1 MSSGFRQRATW
12 VLCLALFGG
21 AHLYAAA
28 DKVTAVSVSDRQIT
42 IQLAGKPT
50 VTTDSYGRD
59 GSYVFVVSLK
69 DSVLVGRPQHL
80 KAPGGQPATID
91 VSQFTLNP
99 DVVHVVIRSPS
110 RVSLPVR
117 ISDAGGGRYEVALA
131 LRTRPRLKVFLDVG
145 HGGYDPGGT
154 GPDGLPESFVN
165 LSVAKRLAQIL
176 KQNGIEVELDRSN
189 NRFVSLA
196 QRVALADKSSA
207 DLFLGL
213 YCNASSD
220 RSIHGT
226 TTYYYHQNSYDF
238 ARYLQDHV
246 ARALGLSNNGVMKD
260 NLYVIRHTT
269 TAIPDVL
276 IEYAYIS
283 NYHEERLLG
292 SPSFRNRIANALADA
307 VMGYFVHSAGKK
319 EPTAPP
325 RTAGAAGSSG
335 ATSAHASNEDVI
347 GPATVTTVE
356 TTDGTV
362 RIDSS
367 GVPAIE
373 SFTMQRGS
381 ATYFVVNLKNTVLT
395 GSGRSFSV
403 GPPFSGRV
411 TIDQF
416 SLNPNVVRIA
426 VREDYQNSYQIEK
439 KTSSGNRAVTTIYP
453 MSN

>member
-28 DKVTAVSVSDRQIT
+28 DKVTSVSVTDGQIT
-42 IQLAGKPT
+42 IELAGKPT

-80 KAPGGQPATID
+80 KAPGDQAATID

-110 RVSLPVR
+110 RVSFPVR
-117 ISDAGGGRYEVALA
+117 ISSAGGGRYEVALA
-131 LRTRPRLKVFLDVG
+131 LRTKPRLKVFLDVG

-165 LSVAKRLAQIL
+165 LSVAKRLSQIL
-176 KQNGIEVELDRSN
+176 QQNGIEVELDRSN
-189 NRFVSLA
+189 NQFVSLA
-196 QRVALADKSSA
+196 KRVALADKSSA
-207 DLFLGL
+207 NLFLGL

-226 TTYYYHQNSYDF
+226 TTYYYHQNSYAF

-246 ARALGLSNNGVMKD
+246 ASALGLANNGVMKD

-269 TAIPDVL
+269 TTIPDVL

-292 SPSFRNRIANALADA
+292 SPSFRDRIANALADA
-307 VMGYFVHSAGKK
+307 VMGYFVHSAGEKQ
-319 EPTAPP
+319 PTASQQENKSTGPS
-325 RTAGAAGSSG
+325 GAA
-335 ATSAHASNEDVI
+335 AAHSFKQDVV
-347 GPATVTTVE
+347 GPATVTTIE
-356 TTDGTV
+356 TTNGTV

-367 GVPAIE
+367 GVPAVE
-373 SFTMQRGS
+373 SFTMQQGG
-381 ATYFVVNLKNTVLT
+381 ATYFVVNLKNTVLS
-395 GSGRSFSV
+395 GRGRSFSV

-411 TIDQF
+411 TVDQF
-416 SLNPNVVRIA
+416 SVNPNVVRVA

-439 KTSSGNRAVTTIYP
+439 TTSPGNQAVTTIYP